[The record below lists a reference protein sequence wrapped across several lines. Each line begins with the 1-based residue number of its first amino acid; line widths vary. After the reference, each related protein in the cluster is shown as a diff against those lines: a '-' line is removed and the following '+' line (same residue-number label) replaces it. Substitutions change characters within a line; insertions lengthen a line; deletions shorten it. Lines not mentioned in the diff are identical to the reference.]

1 MSHAFDDPQSPA
13 DYSASNSLRKEAS
26 PSWVESF
33 FHSFFQEKNIK
44 WMLVVGAAIVFG
56 SSLMLVTKAWSE
68 WSIALKYLTIVG
80 YTGVIFCAAEI
91 SRRRLNLPATYHVL
105 QTLTLLLLPVCFLSL
120 TWLSAGTGVQGN
132 MHWLKNIGLLIP
144 AVALLWIAAS
154 TILDHWLRGRQTTF
168 LVSFSILCVAGAIPA
183 ITSPIIGFGF
193 LTLCWLAFT
202 AGVVKVNRH
211 TFWLAEQHQLPRV
224 FGFLPIAML
233 GLQFVTLVAIKAA
246 AALPAQW
253 LGFAV
258 VMVSATILMT
268 TRTVADVFRQ
278 RTGDLVRP
286 LPWAIA
292 IPLFIGLASSVAGLC
307 LSLVGFSYVG
317 PTTYAVIPTSIVVAL
332 LMSLIARD
340 TKHPAFVWASLAVI
354 TLAYQCSPTIFADLV
369 QMAKSAT
376 ADAINQ
382 PRVPLSLYGLT
393 YLPLL
398 GALAVAN
405 RQFAKRGLSHFSVP
419 IKQFVTAVSAA
430 LFFVA
435 VADVVLLKFISPFLV
450 SAANAIMFM
459 AFAAA
464 FRDRRYAIP
473 SATSFVCACATAIP
487 ALSQMQYA
495 NVPLSWVPAILA
507 GVAVLMTVTSWP
519 DRLLHRIPVPADD
532 RLMTTACGRQRNLI
546 QLTGCVLAVG
556 MGIHWVVST
565 GLVFSTA
572 LTIPSVIQFAL
583 LMLALVRYTIGN
595 AHYLPAASVWILA
608 GYASLRWAVGLGF
621 TANELVSLSTYVL
634 IGLSLSSFVILRL
647 LRTRLGVDSIASMR
661 QAIGFDPTTASPT
674 AVSIET
680 KGIVPQIAAF
690 TMPLFDLSVIVLCS
704 LVACVFIPAVI
715 IQHAA
720 LFGLHSPT
728 ILGFGWS
735 TTAILAW
742 LFVLAAANGN
752 RAFGLVAALL
762 LPLVVSSTL
771 ITAGLLSGVVNLL
784 MVWAVVQ
791 CGLTLISHQILTR
804 REAVAQTHTMGIQ
817 TIMQIGRAW
826 SCSLLAISCL
836 SFAPPMR
843 FIAVITAFSLAISFI
858 GRWDQWKQTNLAI
871 LVNINLLLAAAAI
884 GGCRGWL
891 LPGIE
896 GSIDIAAVPYVFL
909 TGCLSALLFE
919 RPSRYLK
926 NSLANQWAIVLR
938 FGLVPLALGS
948 LLAERF
954 DPVCLIAMTSGFV
967 ALIVAE
973 LLQAIKSRNEA
984 RVWAACLIGGL
995 LSLFLYQ
1002 QNFISFG
1009 VGISQIVL
1017 LTLSIVA
1024 LSISH
1029 LSTRDVR
1036 LSAFR
1041 RPMLIIGLSLPAI
1054 VACLAI
1060 IREFAG
1066 IYTSLTALNAL
1077 SLMIAAG
1084 IYFHQATTQG
1094 RRLLALPAIVIANA
1108 GVFLLWRSL
1117 SWSSPELYLVPIG
1130 VSILGLAEMMKKELP
1145 AAAHSP
1151 LHYIGLLTVLCSPLP
1166 EVIGGSWIHIFA
1178 LMVLSV
1184 GVILAS
1190 IGLRMRSLMYAGT
1203 AFLLTD
1209 LVAMVIRSTVNNAN
1223 LLWICGVVLG
1233 IGVITLAAFCEN
1245 HREKLLARIRIL
1257 SAELA
1262 TWN

>member
-1 MSHAFDDPQSPA
+1 MSHAIDDSPGPTHQSV
-13 DYSASNSLRKEAS
+13 SLSSREETS
-26 PSWVESF
+26 PSWAEAF
-33 FHSFFQEKNIK
+33 FNSFFQEKNIK

-56 SSLMLVTKAWSE
+56 SSLMLVTKAWPE

-80 YTGVIFCAAEI
+80 YTSVIFCAAEI

-105 QTLTLLLLPVCFLSL
+105 QALTLLLLPVCFLSL
-120 TWLSAGTGVQGN
+120 TWLSAGSGVQGN

-144 AVALLWIAAS
+144 AIALLWIAAS
-154 TILDHWLRGRQTTF
+154 TILDHWLHGRQTTF
-168 LVSFSILCVAGAIPA
+168 LTSFSVLCVAGAIPT
-183 ITSPIIGFGF
+183 ISSQIIAFGF
-193 LTLCWLAFT
+193 MTLCWLAFT

-211 TFWLAEQHQLPRV
+211 TFWLAEQHQLPRI
-224 FGFLPIAML
+224 FGFLPITLL
-233 GLQFVTLVAIKAA
+233 GLQFVTLVAVKSAA
-246 AALPAQW
+246 VLPAQW
-253 LGFAV
+253 IGFAV

-286 LPWAIA
+286 LPWTIV
-292 IPLFIGLASSVAGLC
+292 IPLFVGLVSSVAGLC

-317 PTTYAVIPTSIVVAL
+317 PTTYAVIPTSIVVAFVTW
-332 LMSLIARD
+332 MIARD

-354 TLAYQCSPTIFADLV
+354 TLAYQCSPTLFAELV
-369 QMAKSAT
+369 QSAKNAT

-398 GALAVAN
+398 GALAVAS
-405 RQFAKRGLSHFSVP
+405 RQMTNRGLTHFSVP

-450 SAANAIMFM
+450 SAANTIVFLAY
-459 AFAAA
+459 AVL
-464 FRDRRYAIP
+464 FRDRRFVIP
-473 SATSFVCACATAIP
+473 SAASLVCACATVVP

-495 NVPLSWVPAILA
+495 NLPLSWVPAILA
-507 GVAVLMTVTSWP
+507 GVAVLMTVTPWP
-519 DRLLHRIPVPADD
+519 DRLLQRIPVPTGD
-532 RLMTTACGRQRNLI
+532 RLMATAQGRHRNLI
-546 QLTGCVLAVG
+546 QLTGCVLAIG
-556 MGIHWVVST
+556 MGVHWVAST
-565 GLVFSTA
+565 AIAFTTA
-572 LTIPSVIQFAL
+572 LTIASLLQFGL
-583 LMLALVRYTIGN
+583 LMLALVRYTISN
-595 AHYLPAASVWILA
+595 AHYVPAASVWVFA
-608 GYASLRWAVGLGF
+608 GYASLRWGAGLGF
-621 TANELVSLSTYVL
+621 SANELVSLSTYVL
-634 IGLSLSSFVILRL
+634 IGLSLSSLIILRR
-647 LRTRLGVDSIASMR
+647 LRRHFGMESIASMR
-661 QAIGFDPTTASPT
+661 QAMGFDTSTASPT
-674 AVSIET
+674 TVAITPDGTLCRVAT
-680 KGIVPQIAAF
+680 FAL
-690 TMPLFDLSVIVLCS
+690 PLFDLSLIVLCTLIAS
-704 LVACVFIPAVI
+704 VFIPAVI
-715 IQHAA
+715 IQHAV
-720 LFGLHSPT
+720 LFGLQTPG

-735 TTAILAW
+735 TTAILVW
-742 LFVLAAANGN
+742 LFILAAASGN
-752 RAFGLVAALL
+752 RTFGLVAALL

-771 ITAGLLSGVVNLL
+771 ITGGLLSGVVNLL
-784 MVWAVVQ
+784 MVWGVVQ
-791 CGLTLISHQILTR
+791 CGLTLASHQILARHKT
-804 REAVAQTHTMGIQ
+804 AAGIH

-836 SFAPPMR
+836 SFALPMR
-843 FIAVITAFSLAISFI
+843 FVAIVTAFSLAVSFV

-871 LVNINLLLAAAAI
+871 LVNVNLLLAAAAI

-891 LPGIE
+891 LPGLE
-896 GSIDIAAVPYVFL
+896 GTIDMAAVPYVFL
-909 TGCLSALLFE
+909 TGCVSALLFE
-919 RPSRYLK
+919 RPNRYLQEV
-926 NSLANQWAIVLR
+926 LANQWAIVLR
-938 FGLVPLALGS
+938 IGLLPLAMGS
-948 LLAERF
+948 LFAERF
-954 DPVCLIAMTSGFV
+954 DPACLAAMISGFIT
-967 ALIVAE
+967 LILAE
-973 LLQAIKSRNEA
+973 LVQAIKTRSEL

-1009 VGISQIVL
+1009 IGISQMVL
-1017 LTLSIVA
+1017 LTLSIVG
-1024 LSISH
+1024 LSIAHFSA
-1029 LSTRDVR
+1029 SDVQ

-1041 RPMLIIGLSLPAI
+1041 RPMCVIGLSLPAI

-1084 IYFHQATTQG
+1084 IYFHQATLQG
-1094 RRLLALPAIVIANA
+1094 RRFLVLPAIAIANA
-1108 GVFLLWRSL
+1108 GVFLLWKSL
-1117 SWSSPELYLVPIG
+1117 SWSAPELYLVPIG
-1130 VSILGLAEMMKKELP
+1130 ISILGLSEMMKQELP
-1145 AAAHSP
+1145 AAARSP

-1178 LMVLSV
+1178 LMALSV

-1245 HREKLLARIRIL
+1245 HREKLLARIRFL